1 MQEPERKDGSW
12 GQAASKEGR
21 LNPASGL
28 TVPSRKV
35 GSGVPDLSVLKK
47 KFFLFYIEV
56 QLINNVEIVS
66 DGQQRGSAIPIHVS
80 ILS

>member
-1 MQEPERKDGSW
+1 MLKIHGSDSVFNWGQMQEPERKGASW

-35 GSGVPDLSVLKK
+35 GSRVPDLS
-47 KFFLFYIEV
+47 
-56 QLINNVEIVS
+56 
-66 DGQQRGSAIPIHVS
+66 
-80 ILS
+80 IL